1 MVNFDYT
8 IMIPKFEKFFL
19 PCLQCLSDG
28 NIHSQESLRRHIINF
43 FKLSQAEATALIKS
57 GKKTQV
63 SDRVSWTISYFLQAG
78 FIDSPKRGTYKINDF
93 GRKFLLE
100 HKDGFDKTDLLQIP
114 SFAKFAT
121 RRTEK
126 PTNDVKHSNA
136 DENKSEDRTPTDII
150 DDAFCQINSA
160 LAKDLLTKI
169 LEMSPSFFE
178 KLVVEL
184 LVKMGYGGSFEDA
197 ASVTQYSHD
206 EGIDGVIK
214 EDKLGLDTIYIQAK
228 RWDKG
233 TVGRKEIQAFVG
245 AINMKH
251 ASKGVFITT
260 STFTEEAK
268 KCVKDV
274 QSKIVLI
281 DGAQLCKYMIE
292 YNLGVSTRQ
301 VYEIKQIDSDY
312 FEE

>member
-1 MVNFDYT
+1 
-8 IMIPKFEKFFL
+8 MIPKFDNFFL
-19 PCLQCLSDG
+19 PCLQCLNDE
-28 NIHSQESLRRHIINF
+28 NIHSQESLRNYVINY
-43 FKLSQAEATALIKS
+43 FKLTAAEAGALIKS

-63 SDRVSWTISYFLQAG
+63 SDRVSWTVSYFLQAG
-78 FIDSPKRGTYKINDF
+78 FVDSPKRGTYRINEL
-93 GRKFLLE
+93 GKSFLLA

-121 RRTEK
+121 RQTDK
-126 PTNDVKHSNA
+126 P
-136 DENKSEDRTPTDII
+136 ENNIKKSLVVEGKTDDKTPTDLI
-150 DDAFCQINSA
+150 DDAFRQINSA

-281 DGAQLCKYMIE
+281 DGEQLCKYMIE
-292 YNLGVSTRQ
+292 YNLGVSSRQ

>member
-1 MVNFDYT
+1 
-8 IMIPKFEKFFL
+8 MIPKFDNFFL
-19 PCLQCLSDG
+19 PCLKCLNDG
-28 NIHSQESLRRHIINF
+28 KIYTQELLRAYVIDY
-43 FKLSQAEATALIKS
+43 FKLSEEDSNALIKS
-57 GKKTQV
+57 GKKTMV
-63 SDRVSWTISYFLQAG
+63 SDRVSWTVSYFLQAG
-78 FIDSPKRGTYKINDF
+78 LIDAPKRGIYIINDF
-93 GRKFLLE
+93 GKKFLSE
-100 HKDGFDKTDLLQIP
+100 HKDGFDKTDLQQIP
-114 SFAKFAT
+114 SFASFAT
-121 RRTEK
+121 RRINK
-126 PTNDVKHSNA
+126 PTAKEKSAINSNCQV
-136 DENKSEDRTPTDII
+136 EESTPTDLIV
-150 DDAFCQINSA
+150 DAFREINSA

-169 LEMSPSFFE
+169 LEMSPAFFE

-197 ASVTQYSHD
+197 ASTTQYSHD

-281 DGAQLCKYMIE
+281 DGGQLCKYMIE

>member
-1 MVNFDYT
+1 
-8 IMIPKFEKFFL
+8 MIPKFDNFFL
-19 PCLQCLSDG
+19 PCLQCLNDE
-28 NIHSQESLRRHIINF
+28 NIHSQESLRNYVINY
-43 FKLSQAEATALIKS
+43 FKLTAAEAGALIKS

-63 SDRVSWTISYFLQAG
+63 SDRVSWTVSYFLQAG
-78 FIDSPKRGTYKINDF
+78 FVDSPKRGTYRINEF
-93 GRKFLLE
+93 GKSFLLA

-121 RRTEK
+121 RRTDKPENNIKKSLVVEEK
-126 PTNDVKHSNA
+126 TDDK
-136 DENKSEDRTPTDII
+136 TPTDLI
-150 DDAFCQINSA
+150 DDAFRQINSA

-233 TVGRKEIQAFVG
+233 TVGRNEIQAFVG

-281 DGAQLCKYMIE
+281 EGEQLCKYMIE
-292 YNLGVSTRQ
+292 YNLGVSSRQ

>member
-1 MVNFDYT
+1 
-8 IMIPKFEKFFL
+8 MIPKFDNFFL
-19 PCLQCLSDG
+19 PCLQCLNDE
-28 NIHSQESLRRHIINF
+28 NIHSQESLRNYVINY
-43 FKLSQAEATALIKS
+43 FKLTAAEAGALIKS

-63 SDRVSWTISYFLQAG
+63 SDRVSWTVSYFLQAG
-78 FIDSPKRGTYKINDF
+78 FVDSPKRGTYRINEF
-93 GRKFLLE
+93 GKSFLLA

-121 RRTEK
+121 RRTDK
-126 PTNDVKHSNA
+126 P
-136 DENKSEDRTPTDII
+136 ENNIKKSLVVEGKTDDRTPTDLI
-150 DDAFCQINSA
+150 DDAFRQINSA

-251 ASKGVFITT
+251 ASKCVFITT

-281 DGAQLCKYMIE
+281 DGEQLCKYMIE
-292 YNLGVSTRQ
+292 YNLGVSSRQ

>member
-1 MVNFDYT
+1 MV
-8 IMIPKFEKFFL
+8 PKFDEFFL
-19 PCLQCLSDG
+19 PCLMCLSDG
-28 NIHSQESLRRHIINF
+28 NIYTQDLLRKYVIDYFRM
-43 FKLSQAEATALIKS
+43 SEADANALIKS

-78 FIDSPKRGTYKINDF
+78 FVDSPKRGTYRINEI
-93 GRKFLLE
+93 GKLFLLD

-114 SFAKFAT
+114 SFAQFAT

-126 PTNDVKHSNA
+126 PISDVKQSNLVE
-136 DENKSEDRTPTDII
+136 DKSDDKTPTDLI
-150 DDAFCQINSA
+150 DDAFRQINSA

-268 KCVKDV
+268 KCVRDV

-281 DGAQLCKYMIE
+281 DGEQLCKYMIE
-292 YNLGVSTRQ
+292 YNLGVSSRQ

>member
-1 MVNFDYT
+1 
-8 IMIPKFEKFFL
+8 MIPKFDNFFL

-28 NIHSQESLRRHIINF
+28 KKYTQELLRAYVIDY
-43 FKLSQAEATALIKS
+43 FKLSEEDVGALIKS
-57 GKKTQV
+57 GKKTKV
-63 SDRVSWTISYFLQAG
+63 SDRVSWTVSYFLQAG
-78 FIDSPKRGTYKINDF
+78 FIDSPKRGSYIISNF
-93 GRKFLLE
+93 GRKFLAE
-100 HKDGFDKTDLLQIP
+100 HKDGFDKSDLLQIP
-114 SFAKFAT
+114 SFAAFVTK
-121 RRTEK
+121 RIDK
-126 PTNDVKHSNA
+126 PTAEIKPATN
-136 DENKSEDRTPTDII
+136 EDCQVEESTPTDII
-150 DDAFCQINSA
+150 DDAFLQINNA

-169 LEMSPSFFE
+169 LDMSPSFFE

-206 EGIDGVIK
+206 EGIDGLIK

-260 STFTEEAK
+260 STFTDEAK
-268 KCVKDV
+268 KCAKEV

-281 DGAQLCKYMIE
+281 DGEQLCKYMIE
-292 YNLGVSTRQ
+292 YNLGVSPRQ

>member
-1 MVNFDYT
+1 
-8 IMIPKFEKFFL
+8 MIPKFDNFFL
-19 PCLQCLSDG
+19 PCLQCLNDG
-28 NIHSQESLRRHIINF
+28 NIHSQESLRNYVINYF
-43 FKLSQAEATALIKS
+43 ELTAAEAGTLIKS

-63 SDRVSWTISYFLQAG
+63 SDRVSWTVSYFLQAG
-78 FIDSPKRGTYKINDF
+78 FVDSPKRGTYRINEF
-93 GRKFLLE
+93 GKSFLLA

-121 RRTEK
+121 RRTDKPENNIKKSLVVEEK
-126 PTNDVKHSNA
+126 TDDK
-136 DENKSEDRTPTDII
+136 TPTDLI
-150 DDAFCQINSA
+150 DDAFRQINSA

-281 DGAQLCKYMIE
+281 DGEQLCKYMIE
-292 YNLGVSTRQ
+292 YNLGVSSRQ

>member
-1 MVNFDYT
+1 
-8 IMIPKFEKFFL
+8 MIPKFDNFFL
-19 PCLQCLSDG
+19 PCLQCLNDE
-28 NIHSQESLRRHIINF
+28 NIHSQESLRNYVINY
-43 FKLSQAEATALIKS
+43 FKLTAAEAGALIKS

-63 SDRVSWTISYFLQAG
+63 SDRVSWTVSYFLQAG
-78 FIDSPKRGTYKINDF
+78 FVDSPKRGTYRINEF
-93 GRKFLLE
+93 GKSFLLA

-121 RRTEK
+121 RRTDKLENNIKKSLVVEEK
-126 PTNDVKHSNA
+126 TDDK
-136 DENKSEDRTPTDII
+136 TPTDLIE
-150 DDAFCQINSA
+150 DAFRQINSA

-197 ASVTQYSHD
+197 TSVTQYSHD

-281 DGAQLCKYMIE
+281 DGEQVCKYMIE
-292 YNLGVSTRQ
+292 YNLGVSSRQ

>member
-1 MVNFDYT
+1 
-8 IMIPKFEKFFL
+8 MIPKFDHFFF
-19 PCLQCLSDG
+19 PCLKCLSDG
-28 NIHSQESLRRHIINF
+28 KIYTQELLRAYVINY
-43 FKLSQAEATALIKS
+43 FKLSEDDINTLIKS
-57 GKKTQV
+57 GKKTMV
-63 SDRVSWTISYFLQAG
+63 ADRVQWTTSYFLQAG
-78 FIDSPKRGTYKINDF
+78 LVDAPKRGTYIINDF
-93 GRKFLLE
+93 GKNFLSE
-100 HKDGFDKTDLLQIP
+100 HKDGFDKVDLLQIP
-114 SFAKFAT
+114 SFAEFV
-121 RRTEK
+121 RRRKDKTTTK
-126 PTNDVKHSNA
+126 IKSSAIVDNQV
-136 DENKSEDRTPTDII
+136 DESTPTDII
-150 DDAFCQINSA
+150 DDAFRQINSA

-197 ASVTQYSHD
+197 AKVTQYSHD

-233 TVGRKEIQAFVG
+233 TIGSKDIQAFVG
-245 AINMKH
+245 ALNMKH

-260 STFTEEAK
+260 STFTDTAR
-268 KCVKDV
+268 KCAQEV

-281 DGAQLCKYMIE
+281 DGELLCKYMIE
-292 YNLGVSTRQ
+292 YNLGVSPRQ
-301 VYEIKQIDSDY
+301 TYEIKQIDSDY

>member
-1 MVNFDYT
+1 
-8 IMIPKFEKFFL
+8 MIPKFDHFFL

-28 NIHSQESLRRHIINF
+28 KIYTQELLRAYVVDY
-43 FKLSQAEATALIKS
+43 FKLSEDDVNALVKS
-57 GKKTQV
+57 GKKTMIA
-63 SDRVSWTISYFLQAG
+63 DRVQWTTSYFIQAG
-78 FIDSPKRGTYKINDF
+78 LIDAPKRGNYVISDL
-93 GRKFLLE
+93 GRKFLSE
-100 HKDGFDKTDLLQIP
+100 HKNGFDKVDLMQIP
-114 SFAKFAT
+114 SFARFVAGRGT
-121 RRTEK
+121 K
-126 PTNDVKHSNA
+126 PKVMAQPSMVLNNQVEES
-136 DENKSEDRTPTDII
+136 TPTDTI
-150 DDAFCQINSA
+150 DDAFRQINSA

-233 TVGRKEIQAFVG
+233 TIGRKEIQAFVG

-260 STFTEEAK
+260 STFTDEAK
-268 KCVKDV
+268 KCAKEV

-281 DGAQLCKYMIE
+281 DGEQLCKYMIE
-292 YNLGVSTRQ
+292 YNLGVSPRQ

>member
-1 MVNFDYT
+1 
-8 IMIPKFEKFFL
+8 MIPKFDNFFL
-19 PCLQCLSDG
+19 PCLQCLNDE
-28 NIHSQESLRRHIINF
+28 NIHSQESLRNYVINY
-43 FKLSQAEATALIKS
+43 FKLTAAEAGALIKS

-63 SDRVSWTISYFLQAG
+63 SDRVSWTVSYFLQAG
-78 FIDSPKRGTYKINDF
+78 FVDSPKRGTYRINEF
-93 GRKFLLE
+93 GKSFLLA

-121 RRTEK
+121 RRTDKPENNIKKSLVVEEK
-126 PTNDVKHSNA
+126 TDDK
-136 DENKSEDRTPTDII
+136 TPTDLI
-150 DDAFCQINSA
+150 DDAFRQINSA

-245 AINMKH
+245 TINMKH

-281 DGAQLCKYMIE
+281 DGEQLCKYMIE
-292 YNLGVSTRQ
+292 YNLGVSSRQ

>member
-1 MVNFDYT
+1 
-8 IMIPKFEKFFL
+8 MIPKFDNFFL
-19 PCLQCLSDG
+19 PCLQCLNDE
-28 NIHSQESLRRHIINF
+28 NIHSQESLRNYVINY
-43 FKLSQAEATALIKS
+43 FKLTAAEAGALIKS
-57 GKKTQV
+57 GKKTQI
-63 SDRVSWTISYFLQAG
+63 SDRVSWTVSYFLQAG
-78 FIDSPKRGTYKINDF
+78 FVDSPKRGTYRINEF
-93 GRKFLLE
+93 GKSFLLA

-121 RRTEK
+121 RRTDK
-126 PTNDVKHSNA
+126 P
-136 DENKSEDRTPTDII
+136 ENNIKKSLVVEGKTDDKTPTDLI
-150 DDAFCQINSA
+150 DDAFRQINSA

-281 DGAQLCKYMIE
+281 DGEQLCKYMIE
-292 YNLGVSTRQ
+292 YNLGVSSRQ

>member
-1 MVNFDYT
+1 
-8 IMIPKFEKFFL
+8 MIPKFDYFFL

-28 NIHSQESLRRHIINF
+28 NIHTQESLRNYVIDY
-43 FKLSQAEATALIKS
+43 FKLSAEEAGALIKS

-63 SDRVSWTISYFLQAG
+63 SDRVSWTVSYFLQAG
-78 FIDSPKRGTYKINDF
+78 FVDSPKRGTYKINDF
-93 GRKFLLE
+93 GKRFLSE
-100 HKDGFDKTDLLQIP
+100 HKSGFDKTDLLQIP

-121 RRTEK
+121 RRTDK
-126 PTNDVKHSNA
+126 PANNIKHSSI
-136 DENKSEDRTPTDII
+136 DEDKSDDRTPTDLI
-150 DDAFCQINSA
+150 DDAFRQINRA

-169 LEMSPSFFE
+169 LEMTPSFFE

-233 TVGRKEIQAFVG
+233 SIGSKDIQAFVG
-245 AINMKH
+245 ALDMKR

-260 STFTEEAK
+260 STFTEAAR
-268 KCVKDV
+268 KCANEV

-281 DGAQLCKYMIE
+281 DGEQLCKYMIE

>member
-1 MVNFDYT
+1 
-8 IMIPKFEKFFL
+8 MIPKFDNFFL
-19 PCLQCLSDG
+19 PCLQCLNDG
-28 NIHSQESLRRHIINF
+28 NIHSQESLRNYVINY
-43 FKLSQAEATALIKS
+43 FKLTAAEAGTLIKS

-63 SDRVSWTISYFLQAG
+63 SDRVSWTVSYFLQAG
-78 FIDSPKRGTYKINDF
+78 FVDSPKRGTYRINEF
-93 GRKFLLE
+93 GKSFLLA
-100 HKDGFDKTDLLQIP
+100 HKDGFDKTDLLQIS

-121 RRTEK
+121 RRTDKPENNIKKSLVVEEK
-126 PTNDVKHSNA
+126 TDDK
-136 DENKSEDRTPTDII
+136 TPTDLI
-150 DDAFCQINSA
+150 DDAFRQINSA

-281 DGAQLCKYMIE
+281 DGEQLCKYMIE
-292 YNLGVSTRQ
+292 YNLGVSSRQ
-301 VYEIKQIDSDY
+301 VYEIKQIDSVY

>member
-1 MVNFDYT
+1 
-8 IMIPKFEKFFL
+8 MIPRFDDFFL
-19 PCLQCLSDG
+19 PCLKCLSDG
-28 NIHSQESLRRHIINF
+28 KTYTQELLRAYVIDY
-43 FKLSQAEATALIKS
+43 FKLSKEDVSALIRS
-57 GKKTQV
+57 GKKTMV
-63 SDRVSWTISYFLQAG
+63 ADRVQWTTSYFLQAG
-78 FIDSPKRGTYKINDF
+78 FIDSPKRGTYIIKEF
-93 GRKFLLE
+93 GKNFLSK
-100 HKDGFDKTDLLQIP
+100 HKDGFDKADLMQIP
-114 SFAKFAT
+114 SFARFVAG
-121 RRTEK
+121 RSAK
-126 PTNDVKHSNA
+126 PKAIVKTQIDT
-136 DENKSEDRTPTDII
+136 DEQIDESTPTDII
-150 DDAFCQINSA
+150 DDAFRQINSA

-197 ASVTQYSHD
+197 ASVTQYSRD

-233 TVGRKEIQAFVG
+233 SVGRKEIQAFVG

-268 KCVKDV
+268 KCARDV

-281 DGAQLCKYMIE
+281 DGEQLCKYMIE
-292 YNLGVSTRQ
+292 YNLGVSPRQ

-312 FEE
+312 FDE

>member
-1 MVNFDYT
+1 MV
-8 IMIPKFEKFFL
+8 PKFEEFFF
-19 PCLQCLSDG
+19 PCLLCLSDG
-28 NIHSQESLRRHIINF
+28 NIYTQELLRTYVIDY
-43 FKLSQAEATALIKS
+43 FKLTPEEANTLIKS

-63 SDRVSWTISYFLQAG
+63 SDKVSWTVSYFLQAG
-78 FIDSPKRGTYKINDF
+78 LIDAPKRGTYKINDF
-93 GRKFLLE
+93 GKEFLSKHQE
-100 HKDGFDKTDLLQIP
+100 GFNKKDLLQIP
-114 SFAKFAT
+114 SFANFVT
-121 RRTEK
+121 RKTDK
-126 PTNDVKHSNA
+126 QINAIMTNNNTD
-136 DENKSEDRTPTDII
+136 DRTPTDFI
-150 DDAFCQINSA
+150 DDAFRQINSA
-160 LAKDLLTKI
+160 LGKDLLTKI
-169 LEMSPSFFE
+169 LEMSPLFFE

-233 TVGRKEIQAFVG
+233 SVGSKDIQAFVG
-245 AINMKH
+245 AIEMKR

-260 STFTEEAK
+260 STFTDAARKCAK
-268 KCVKDV
+268 EV

-281 DGAQLCKYMIE
+281 DGEQLCKYMIE
-292 YNLGVSTRQ
+292 YNLGVSSHQ
-301 VYEIKQIDSDY
+301 IYEIKKIDSDY

>member
-1 MVNFDYT
+1 
-8 IMIPKFEKFFL
+8 MIPKFDNFFL
-19 PCLQCLSDG
+19 PCLQCLNDE
-28 NIHSQESLRRHIINF
+28 NIHSQESLRNYVINY
-43 FKLSQAEATALIKS
+43 FKLTAAEAGALIKS

-63 SDRVSWTISYFLQAG
+63 SDRVSWTVSYFLQAG
-78 FIDSPKRGTYKINDF
+78 FVDSPKRGTYRINEF
-93 GRKFLLE
+93 GKSFLLA

-121 RRTEK
+121 RRTDKPENNIKKSLVFEEK
-126 PTNDVKHSNA
+126 TDDK
-136 DENKSEDRTPTDII
+136 TPTDLI
-150 DDAFCQINSA
+150 DDAFRQINSA

-281 DGAQLCKYMIE
+281 DGEQLCKYMIE
-292 YNLGVSTRQ
+292 YNLGVSSRQ

>member
-1 MVNFDYT
+1 
-8 IMIPKFEKFFL
+8 MIPKFDNFFL
-19 PCLQCLSDG
+19 PCLQCLNDG
-28 NIHSQESLRRHIINF
+28 NIHSQESIRNYVINY
-43 FKLSQAEATALIKS
+43 FKLTAAEAGALIKS

-63 SDRVSWTISYFLQAG
+63 SDRVSWTVSYFLQAG
-78 FIDSPKRGTYKINDF
+78 FVDSPKRGTYRINEF
-93 GRKFLLE
+93 GKSFLLA

-121 RRTEK
+121 RRTDKPENNIKKSLAVEEK
-126 PTNDVKHSNA
+126 TD
-136 DENKSEDRTPTDII
+136 DRTPTDLI
-150 DDAFCQINSA
+150 DDAFRQINSA

-184 LVKMGYGGSFEDA
+184 LVKMGYGGSFEDV

-281 DGAQLCKYMIE
+281 DGEQLCKYMIE
-292 YNLGVSTRQ
+292 YNLGVSSRQ

>member
-1 MVNFDYT
+1 
-8 IMIPKFEKFFL
+8 MIPKFDHFFL

-28 NIHSQESLRRHIINF
+28 KTYTQELLRAYVVDY
-43 FKLSQAEATALIKS
+43 FKLSEEDINALVKS
-57 GKKTQV
+57 GKKTMV
-63 SDRVSWTISYFLQAG
+63 ADRVQWTTSYFIQAG
-78 FIDSPKRGTYKINDF
+78 LIDTPKRGNYVISDL
-93 GRKFLLE
+93 GRKFLSE
-100 HKDGFDKTDLLQIP
+100 HKGGFDKVDLMQIP
-114 SFAKFAT
+114 SFARFVAGRGT
-121 RRTEK
+121 K
-126 PTNDVKHSNA
+126 PKVIVQPSTVFNNQVEES
-136 DENKSEDRTPTDII
+136 TPTDII
-150 DDAFCQINSA
+150 DDAFRQINSA

-260 STFTEEAK
+260 STFTDEAK
-268 KCVKDV
+268 KCAKEV

-281 DGAQLCKYMIE
+281 DGEQLCKYMIE
-292 YNLGVSTRQ
+292 YNLGVSPRQ

>member
-1 MVNFDYT
+1 
-8 IMIPKFEKFFL
+8 MIPKFDNFFL
-19 PCLQCLSDG
+19 PCLLCLSDG
-28 NIHSQESLRRHIINF
+28 NVHTQESLRNYVINY
-43 FKLSQAEATALIKS
+43 FKLSATEANTLIKS

-63 SDRVSWTISYFLQAG
+63 SDRVSWTVSYFLQAG
-78 FIDSPKRGTYKINDF
+78 FVDSPKRGTYRINEF
-93 GRKFLLE
+93 GKSFLLE
-100 HKDGFDKTDLLQIP
+100 HKGGFDKTDLLQIP
-114 SFAKFAT
+114 SFEKFAT

-126 PTNDVKHSNA
+126 PESRIKPFSVI
-136 DENKSEDRTPTDII
+136 ERKSDDRTPTDLI
-150 DDAFCQINSA
+150 DDAFRQINSA

-233 TVGRKEIQAFVG
+233 SVGRKEIQAFVG

-281 DGAQLCKYMIE
+281 DGEQLCKYMIE
-292 YNLGVSTRQ
+292 YNLGVSSRQ